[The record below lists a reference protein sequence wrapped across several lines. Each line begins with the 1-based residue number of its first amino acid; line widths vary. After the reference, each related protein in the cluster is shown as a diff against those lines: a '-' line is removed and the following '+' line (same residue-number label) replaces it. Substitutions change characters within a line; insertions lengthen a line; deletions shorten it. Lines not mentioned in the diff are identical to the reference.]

1 MAEPMP
7 QTFQNHIRRHPLH
20 QFVMGPIFLLN
31 LVFSGY
37 RLVTEFSV
45 DTVMGL
51 VVAVGLVL
59 LFVFSRV
66 FALGAQDRVI
76 RLEERMRLQ
85 ALSPDNPRLRIN
97 DLTTSQLIALR
108 FASDAELPALAQKV
122 LDDGVADQKSIKRL
136 IKTWRP
142 DHQRV

>member
-1 MAEPMP
+1 MAEPMS
-7 QTFQNHIRRHPLH
+7 QTYQNHTRWVPLYH
-20 QFVMGPIFLLN
+20 FVMGPIVLLN

-37 RLVTEFSV
+37 RLLTEFSV
-45 DTVMGL
+45 DTAMGA

-59 LFVFSRV
+59 LFFFSRV

-85 ALSPDNPRLRIN
+85 ALSPDNPKLRIN
-97 DLTTSQLIALR
+97 ELTTSQLVALR

-122 LDDGVADQKSIKRL
+122 LDDGVADQKSIKGL